1 MLNKRYD
8 EMKKQKEEHQEQK
21 TPPLCMRMTTKN
33 EVVRF
38 EKDNFDKVVLMP
50 SGQFWNATEHS
61 AFFMLKVLGS
71 KARIHVLYDNYIKRE
86 RVFVSYNAQQAAVI
100 KAEAAK
106 KYEILRDDPSI
117 FMFSLKKK
125 IDPTQV
131 REWQKDEDLK
141 QQKLDAYFMPDSG
154 ETRLYTLLRALGRE
168 TFIADDRMRQGARD
182 ILGQRMMGLVMDMY
196 REYAKLCNKADAEE
210 KMSVAGRIKELA
222 GEFSF
227 LTMIAVDEKLIMDE
241 RRMMRMGVALKDI
254 IKELRYTGGKNKKSR
269 DS

>member
-1 MLNKRYD
+1 
-8 EMKKQKEEHQEQK
+8 MKKQKQKVEDKEQQK
-21 TPPLCMRMTTKN
+21 TLPLCMRMSTKN

-61 AFFMLKVLGS
+61 AFFMIKVLGS
-71 KARIHVLYDNYIKRE
+71 KARVHVLYDNYIKRE
-86 RVFVSYNAQQAAVI
+86 RVFVSYNAQQAAVV
-100 KAEAAK
+100 KAEAMK

-125 IDPTQV
+125 IEPAQIK
-131 REWQKDEDLK
+131 EWQKDEDLK

-154 ETRLYTLLRALGRE
+154 ETRLYTLLRSLGRE

-182 ILGQRMMGLVMDMY
+182 ILGQRLMDLVMAMY
-196 REYAKLCNKADAEE
+196 REYAKLCSKAEAGIEE
-210 KMSVAGRIKELA
+210 KMSVVGRIKELA

-227 LTMIAVDEKLIMDE
+227 LIMIAVDEKLIVDE
-241 RRMMRMGVALKDI
+241 RRMMRMGMTLKDI
-254 IKELRYTGGKNKKSR
+254 IKELRHTGGKNKKSR
-269 DS
+269 DN